1 MDMLYGLRLK
11 LNPLNNPFNGLHWAN
26 KQDKARIDAGFVN
39 DPGLLRNSS
48 WWARTDLNRGP
59 KDYESSA
66 LTN

>member
-1 MDMLYGLRLK
+1 MVAIGSLDSNEPEHCTKNVPQRKFSSTYQRVKIEKPRQSIDLTGL
-11 LNPLNNPFNGLHWAN
+11 
-26 KQDKARIDAGFVN
+26 I
-39 DPGLLRNSS
+39 